1 LPATVR
7 ACEIRLDNSWES
19 AMRGVSFLGGRKL
32 QIADFPDP
40 APGPYDVVVDIKAS
54 GMCGSDLKFYRATGE
69 ETAALGLGKLEG
81 PVIAGHEPCGV
92 VVELGSKVDARAA
105 QIGAR
110 VMVHHYSGCGACQHC
125 RSGWSQMCVAGSTVY
140 GVTAHGAHADYMK
153 VPAHTLVPLPDE
165 LSFTTGAA
173 VSCGTGTAYGALRRM
188 NMSGAHTIAIV
199 GQGPVGLSAT
209 QLAAAMGARVIA
221 LDVSAERLARAKA
234 FGADAVVDPKAD
246 DAVAAIK
253 TLTRGVGADL
263 ALDTSGAA
271 DGRLI
276 AVRATRPWGTV
287 CFVGEGGGVSL
298 DVSRDLLRKQLTIIG
313 SWTFSKIGQADCASF
328 VADRKIAVDHLFTH
342 RWQLSQ
348 ADDAYRLFDQQTSG
362 KGVFVMA

>member
-1 LPATVR
+1 
-7 ACEIRLDNSWES
+7 
-19 AMRGVSFLGGRKL
+19 MRGVTFLGGRKL
-32 QIADFPDP
+32 QVAEFPDP
-40 APGPYDVVVDIKAS
+40 APGPHDVIVEIKAS
-54 GMCGSDLKFYRATGE
+54 GMCGSDLKFYRATGA

-92 VVELGSKVDARAA
+92 VVAAGSKVDEQAAR
-105 QIGAR
+105 IGAR

-125 RSGWSQMCVAGSTVY
+125 RSGWSQMCTAGSTVY

-153 VPAHTLVPLPDE
+153 VPAHTLVLLLDQ

-188 NMSGAHTIAIV
+188 NLSGAHTIAII

-221 LDVSAERLARAKA
+221 LDVSAERLARAKE
-234 FGADAVVDPKAD
+234 FGADVAVNPMAD

-253 TLTRGVGADL
+253 ALTHGVGVDL
-263 ALDTSGAA
+263 ALDTSGAPA
-271 DGRLI
+271 GRLT

-287 CFVGEGGGVSL
+287 CFVGEGGDVTL

-313 SWTFSKIGQADCASF
+313 SWTFSKNGQAECASF
-328 VADRKIAVDHLFTH
+328 VADRKIAVEHLFTH
-342 RWQLSQ
+342 RWRLKQ
-348 ADDAYRLFDQQTSG
+348 AEEAYQVFDRQKSG
-362 KGVFVMA
+362 KGVFVMP